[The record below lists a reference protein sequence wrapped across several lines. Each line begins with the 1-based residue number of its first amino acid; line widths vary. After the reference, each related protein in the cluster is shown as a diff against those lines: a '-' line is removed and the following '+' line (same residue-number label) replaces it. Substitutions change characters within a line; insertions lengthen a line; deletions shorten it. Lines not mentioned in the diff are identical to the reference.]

1 MTTTL
6 TLASLAR
13 VLVAARAELA
23 ASETILNSLNVYPVP
38 DGDTGTNMRATLEA
52 GLRAVEELDPG
63 ARTARSDLRQV
74 LGAITREAQGN
85 SGVILSEYVRGFV
98 GALGALPPDGV
109 DEAVALGLD
118 GDALARALHSG
129 ASSARGAVDNPVE
142 GTMLSVA
149 EAAAVA
155 ASHARSEAVH
165 SGETPQVDDVAQA
178 AFDGAKLAL
187 SRSPQQL
194 AVLAEAGVV
203 DAGGAGLA
211 IVLECLSRVASG
223 RHGLPRASER
233 SWLPRA
239 EARSVRSEG
248 GCQVT
253 SDGPAFEVM
262 GVIEGLTDEVAA
274 SLRSRLTEVGDSVVV
289 AGGDGIHRL
298 HVHTDLPLVAVS
310 HARDAGSVNNIAVT
324 RFAGG
329 LYTVSDVV
337 VVAQDEAVQRYARSL
352 GAAVSQRIA
361 EPDYGSTL
369 VLADRGTPGDGARSH
384 SLVTLLAGLDAVAT
398 GFDADE
404 EIEVLQA
411 GTWRAARD
419 LVHSHFEGAE
429 VVTACIAPD
438 AEPAAAEQFVT
449 FLEAEAE
456 RVGAELDLLRLRSG
470 FLVQLGVIHE

>member
-63 ARTARSDLRQV
+63 ARTARSALRQV

-165 SGETPQVDDVAQA
+165 SGETPQVDDVAHA
-178 AFDGAKLAL
+178 AFDGAQLAL

>member
-262 GVIEGLTDEVAA
+262 GVIEGLTDEMAA
-274 SLRSRLTEVGDSVVV
+274 SLRSRLAEVGDSVVV

-329 LYTVSDVV
+329 LDTVSDVV

-352 GAAVSQRIA
+352 GAAVSERIA
-361 EPDYGSTL
+361 EADNGSTL

-419 LVHSHFEGAE
+419 LVRSHFEGAE

>member
-63 ARTARSDLRQV
+63 ARTARSALRQV

-262 GVIEGLTDEVAA
+262 GVIEGLTDEMAA
-274 SLRSRLTEVGDSVVV
+274 SLRSRLAEVGDSVVV

-329 LYTVSDVV
+329 LDTVSDVV

-352 GAAVSQRIA
+352 GAAVSERIA
-361 EPDYGSTL
+361 EADNGSTL

-419 LVHSHFEGAE
+419 LVRSHFEGAE

>member
-262 GVIEGLTDEVAA
+262 GVIGGLTDEVAA

-310 HARDAGSVNNIAVT
+310 HARDAGSVNNIAVM

-329 LYTVSDVV
+329 LDTVSDVV

-352 GAAVSQRIA
+352 GAAVSERIA
-361 EPDYGSTL
+361 EPDNGSTL

-384 SLVTLLAGLDAVAT
+384 SLVTLLAGLDAAAT

-419 LVHSHFEGAE
+419 LVRSHFEGAE

>member
-63 ARTARSDLRQV
+63 ARTARSALRQV

-165 SGETPQVDDVAQA
+165 SGETPQVDDVAHA
-178 AFDGAKLAL
+178 AFDGAQLAL

-262 GVIEGLTDEVAA
+262 GVIEGLTDEMAA
-274 SLRSRLTEVGDSVVV
+274 SLRSRLAEVGDSVVV

-298 HVHTDLPLVAVS
+298 HVHADLPLVAVS
-310 HARDAGSVNNIAVT
+310 HARDAGSVINIAVT

-329 LYTVSDVV
+329 LDTVSDVV

-352 GAAVSQRIA
+352 GAAVSERIA
-361 EPDYGSTL
+361 EPDNGSTL

-419 LVHSHFEGAE
+419 LVRSHFEGAE

-438 AEPAAAEQFVT
+438 AERAAAEQFVT

>member
-63 ARTARSDLRQV
+63 ARTARSALRQV

-329 LYTVSDVV
+329 LDTVSDVV

-384 SLVTLLAGLDAVAT
+384 SLVTLLAGLDAAAT

>member
-63 ARTARSDLRQV
+63 ARTARSALRQV

-165 SGETPQVDDVAQA
+165 SGETPQVDDVAHA
-178 AFDGAKLAL
+178 AFDGAQLAL

-352 GAAVSQRIA
+352 GAAVSERIA
-361 EPDYGSTL
+361 EPDNGSTL

>member
-63 ARTARSDLRQV
+63 ARTARSALRQV

-165 SGETPQVDDVAQA
+165 SGETPQVDDVAHA

-262 GVIEGLTDEVAA
+262 GVIEGLTDEMAA
-274 SLRSRLTEVGDSVVV
+274 SLRSRLAEVGDSVVV

-298 HVHTDLPLVAVS
+298 HVHADLPLVAVS
-310 HARDAGSVNNIAVT
+310 HARDAGSVINIAVT

-329 LYTVSDVV
+329 LDTVSDVV
-337 VVAQDEAVQRYARSL
+337 VVAQDEAVQCYARSL
-352 GAAVSQRIA
+352 GAAVSERIA
-361 EPDYGSTL
+361 EPDNGSTL

-419 LVHSHFEGAE
+419 LVRSHFEEAE

-438 AEPAAAEQFVT
+438 AERAAAEQFVT